1 MLTFELFLY
10 KGTITITDGYAID
23 YDGIMN
29 LKYFLDCLWR
39 ILQWLPPVDDSDS
52 DNETFGPDINRFPSI
67 LKAHFSFPLE
77 IFFFSPVDKY
87 KFKKFSTECISSF
100 NSLCDCQVKQCFYK
114 MLPIYAQLSDDYDYY
129 MTDE

>member
-10 KGTITITDGYAID
+10 KGKIAITDGYTID

-29 LKYFLDCLWR
+29 LKYFMDCLWS

-52 DNETFGPDINRFPSI
+52 DNEIFGLDINRFPSI
-67 LKAHFSFPLE
+67 LKSHFSFPLE
-77 IFFFSPVDKY
+77 NFFFSPVDKC
-87 KFKKFSTECISSF
+87 KFKQFSTECISSF
-100 NSLCDCQVKQCFYK
+100 NSLCDRQVKQCFYK